1 MLDCI
6 FCRIISGEI
15 SARVICETPDSIAIL
30 DAFPL
35 ARGHVLV
42 MPKAHSEKIQ
52 DMGIKETTD
61 LFLLVRK
68 MVSKVDSIS
77 GSTLIAIHNGS
88 GAGQLVPHVHVHL
101 VPRSDDDSAGAIHIM
116 FGPPLDLSDEE
127 SDTICSMLKD
137 EGTQ

>member
-1 MLDCI
+1 MDCI

-15 SARVICETPDSIAIL
+15 PARVICETADSVSML

-42 MPKAHSEKIQ
+42 MPKAHSQRIQ

-68 MVSKVDSIS
+68 MASRVDSIS
-77 GSTLIAIHNGS
+77 GSTLVAIHNGPD
-88 GAGQLVPHVHVHL
+88 AGQEVPHVHVHL
-101 VPRSDDDSAGAIHIM
+101 VPRSADDSAGAIHRM
-116 FGPPLDLSDEE
+116 FGPPLNLSDEE
-127 SDTICSMLKD
+127 SDGICSMLKRD
-137 EGTQ
+137 GSQ